1 MHPVQ
6 PQLTNNLKIKTI
18 LYYNNS
24 RNPKQ
29 IQTCLKFSPLGNM
42 LTMQVEKSWKKCRD
56 LNYVFKLIYD
66 HFLKLSLR
74 LHFSNSIG
82 YLDLQFA

>member
-29 IQTCLKFSPLGNM
+29 IQTCFKFSPLGNM
-42 LTMQVEKSWKKCRD
+42 LTMQVEKSWK
-56 LNYVFKLIYD
+56 
-66 HFLKLSLR
+66 
-74 LHFSNSIG
+74 
-82 YLDLQFA
+82 